1 MYPHRY
7 AEITPEEPPPPYEH
21 QQMQELPALSIH
33 ELPDQRILAPELE
46 GQHGF
51 AELESP
57 MDQPNDESLHAGLS
71 RRSYSCSSES
81 NEHVAAVNR
90 MAFRRTPSFEAP
102 RLLWSLS
109 TQQDLGAAPSMTS
122 GEQSHKSSP
131 ISPLTPEVSSDYS
144 NQLHPNTDLAPDDI
158 SPLESISPFKNSWVM
173 TDFVDMEC
181 DYALRAT
188 RPKSLAASSMESVQE
203 NVQLSQVRRLDIRPD
218 DYAAFAVPLPSANQG
233 SYIPRDHPAFAG
245 GDSLPESYAQYHGTT
260 NIRLGIYEYG
270 NPLGWQYRGMCGQDA
285 TEDGDAEYTDSSANM
300 PGSSQY
306 TPHFAECQPSPGR
319 YIELY
324 DHQAPEVD
332 MGLRA
337 DETDYPPEHC
347 GQCDKMFSGRYR
359 KGNLRRHVIAFHSS
373 LAVVVGTACRICKKA
388 YKRADATRK
397 HEWKKHR
404 IPDAKPKK
412 RTK

>member
-1 MYPHRY
+1 
-7 AEITPEEPPPPYEH
+7 
-21 QQMQELPALSIH
+21 
-33 ELPDQRILAPELE
+33 
-46 GQHGF
+46 
-51 AELESP
+51 
-57 MDQPNDESLHAGLS
+57 
-71 RRSYSCSSES
+71 
-81 NEHVAAVNR
+81 
-90 MAFRRTPSFEAP
+90 
-102 RLLWSLS
+102 
-109 TQQDLGAAPSMTS
+109 MTS

-144 NQLHPNTDLAPDDI
+144 NQLHPNSDLAPDDI
-158 SPLESISPFKNSWVM
+158 SPLESILPFNNSWVM

-218 DYAAFAVPLPSANQG
+218 DYAAFAVPLPSAYQG
-233 SYIPRDHPAFAG
+233 SYIPRDNPAFAG
-245 GDSLPESYAQYHGTT
+245 GDSFPESYAQYHGTT
-260 NIRLGIYEYG
+260 HIRLGIYEYG

-306 TPHFAECQPSPGR
+306 TPHFAECQSSPGK

-347 GQCDKMFSGRYR
+347 GQCDKMFSGRYA
-359 KGNLRRHVIAFHSS
+359 LSPHIS
-373 LAVVVGTACRICKKA
+373 LVHG
-388 YKRADATRK
+388 Y
-397 HEWKKHR
+397 
-404 IPDAKPKK
+404 
-412 RTK
+412 

>member
-1 MYPHRY
+1 
-7 AEITPEEPPPPYEH
+7 
-21 QQMQELPALSIH
+21 MQELPALSIH

-71 RRSYSCSSES
+71 PRSYSCSSES
-81 NEHVAAVNR
+81 NEHVAAANR
-90 MAFRRTPSFEAP
+90 VAFRRTPSFEAP

-109 TQQDLGAAPSMTS
+109 TQQNLGAAPSMTS
-122 GEQSHKSSP
+122 GEQSHMSSP
-131 ISPLTPEVSSDYS
+131 ISPLTPEVNSDYS
-144 NQLHPNTDLAPDDI
+144 TQLHPNTDLAPDGL
-158 SPLESISPFKNSWVM
+158 SPLESISPFDDSWV
-173 TDFVDMEC
+173 TPDLVDMEC
-181 DYALRAT
+181 DYTSHASL
-188 RPKSLAASSMESVQE
+188 PKSLPASSMESAQE
-203 NVQLSQVRRLDIRPD
+203 NVQTSQVQRLNIRPD
-218 DYAAFAVPLPSANQG
+218 DYSGFAVPLSSANQG
-233 SYIPRDHPAFAG
+233 SYIPSNNPAFTG
-245 GDSLPESYAQYHGTT
+245 GDSLPESYAQYYGTT
-260 NIRLGIYEYG
+260 HIRLGIYEYG

-285 TEDGDAEYTDSSANM
+285 TENGDAEYTDSSANL
-300 PGSSQY
+300 PGSSQH
-306 TPHFAECQPSPGR
+306 TPQFAESQPPPGK

-373 LAVVVGTACRICKKA
+373 LAIVVGTACRICKKA

-397 HEWKKHR
+397 HEWKKPR